1 MKSFKLDEN
10 GDLVFEN
17 GSFVMIEGNEEL
29 AQQARIS
36 MQTEKG
42 EWFLDPEEGMDR
54 SPILSKNFNETEAKD
69 IIMESTIGTT
79 EPLEFENITFVRDI
93 RNRKISIDIV
103 MRKEDGEVLELEG
116 VEI

>member
-10 GDLVFEN
+10 GDLILEN
-17 GSFVMIEGNEEL
+17 GSFVMIEGDEEL

-36 MQTEKG
+36 IQTEKG

-54 SPILSKNFNETEAKD
+54 EPIFTKFFNEIDAKD
-69 IIMESTIGTT
+69 SIMESTIGTS
-79 EPLEFENITFVRDI
+79 EPLRFESIDFHRDVRS
-93 RNRKISIDIV
+93 RKTTVDIV
-103 MRKEDGEVLELEG
+103 MQKEDGEVLTLEG